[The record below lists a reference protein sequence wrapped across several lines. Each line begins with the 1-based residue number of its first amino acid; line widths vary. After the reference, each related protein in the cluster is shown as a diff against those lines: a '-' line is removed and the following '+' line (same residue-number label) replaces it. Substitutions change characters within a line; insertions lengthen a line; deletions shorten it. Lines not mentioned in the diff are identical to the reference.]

1 MSSYEVSVSFDDI
14 EDRDKKKK
22 AERLVKYQSLISED
36 VKEDEEKAATK
47 KQRFAAFLWKVGI
60 AMSDKK

>member
-22 AERLVKYQSLISED
+22 AERLVKYQSLISKD
-36 VKEDEEKAATK
+36 VKEDEEKAAP
-47 KQRFAAFLWKVGI
+47 RNSG
-60 AMSDKK
+60 

>member
-14 EDRDKKKK
+14 EDRDKKQK
-22 AERLVKYQSLISED
+22 AQRRIKYQSLISKD

-47 KQRFAAFLWKVGI
+47 K
-60 AMSDKK
+60 

>member
-22 AERLVKYQSLISED
+22 AQRLVKYQSLISKD
-36 VKEDEEKAATK
+36 VREDEEKTGSIK
-47 KQRFAAFLWKVGI
+47 LQC
-60 AMSDKK
+60 